1 MQKTNYINR
10 DNIKSKSNLKKS
22 NQKIKSKELKVLCKQ
37 MSILLKSGC
46 EITRILNI
54 LYEQSNKKLKR
65 AIEEVS
71 INIQNGNNITESFE
85 KTNLFS
91 SFFVNMLQAGELSG
105 NLDKIMNDL
114 AKYYDSEERLKS
126 KIISISIYPIILIIM
141 SMVSGF
147 FILVFIIPNFEM
159 IFEANG
165 INPPLL
171 TKILIG
177 TSVFVREKY
186 LYIFF
191 ISILLVC
198 YLIKYSPKVKYIKDK
213 LKLKIP
219 FINQMMIL
227 VITTR
232 FCRTLNILVESGVQ
246 IVDAID
252 ISSRALD
259 NIIVYEKLSI
269 SREHIR
275 RGNEI
280 SYSISKSEVFSNSF
294 ISMLRI
300 GEESGSLDETLSVTN
315 DFYSEELNIKI
326 EKAMKSV
333 EPIITLVIGLIIGLF
348 IIAMV
353 IPMFDA
359 INSIQ

>member
-1 MQKTNYINR
+1 MQKTNYINK

-147 FILVFIIPNFEM
+147 FILVFILVYFSSCCY
-159 IFEANG
+159 FFYF
-165 INPPLL
+165 LYFQVL
-171 TKILIG
+171 FIL
-177 TSVFVREKY
+177 F
-186 LYIFF
+186 
-191 ISILLVC
+191 SILSMNFVLYCSLFFFV
-198 YLIKYSPKVKYIKDK
+198 LYSRKCGS
-213 LKLKIP
+213 
-219 FINQMMIL
+219 
-227 VITTR
+227 ITAVR
-232 FCRTLNILVESGVQ
+232 CAPAIFLCLFFSAVPEFLRRTQCV
-246 IVDAID
+246 
-252 ISSRALD
+252 
-259 NIIVYEKLSI
+259 
-269 SREHIR
+269 
-275 RGNEI
+275 
-280 SYSISKSEVFSNSF
+280 
-294 ISMLRI
+294 
-300 GEESGSLDETLSVTN
+300 
-315 DFYSEELNIKI
+315 
-326 EKAMKSV
+326 
-333 EPIITLVIGLIIGLF
+333 
-348 IIAMV
+348 
-353 IPMFDA
+353 
-359 INSIQ
+359 